1 MFNFFFC
8 VFVISCLV
16 VVDNILCSAVLNKKK
31 TASFYK
37 YFMENIN
44 PNIVRDHV
52 MYLMISRKAYNNSA
66 WLRASSIIRFTC
78 TCNVK
83 KFSQYIFN
91 GGNFSF
97 N

>member
-1 MFNFFFC
+1 MFTFF
-8 VFVISCLV
+8 VFLLFIFLLLLLL
-16 VVDNILCSAVLNKKK
+16 IIFLCSAVLHEK

-78 TCNVK
+78 TCNGK
-83 KFSQYIFN
+83 KFAEYIFN
-91 GGNFSF
+91 GGIFSI
-97 N
+97 